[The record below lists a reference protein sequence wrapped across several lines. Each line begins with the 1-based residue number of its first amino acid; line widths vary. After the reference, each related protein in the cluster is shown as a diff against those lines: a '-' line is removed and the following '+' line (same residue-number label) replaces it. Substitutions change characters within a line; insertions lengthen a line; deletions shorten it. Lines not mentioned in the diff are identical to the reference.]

1 MGNHLYKGRTS
12 FQAPEVDGITDIHS
26 RNLHIGSFVHVG
38 IEEAFEYDLK
48 GKVV

>member
-1 MGNHLYKGRTS
+1 MDNNFYKGRTF
-12 FQAPEVDGITDIHS
+12 FQAPEVDGTTDIHS
-26 RNLHIGSFVHVG
+26 RNLPIGSFVHVT